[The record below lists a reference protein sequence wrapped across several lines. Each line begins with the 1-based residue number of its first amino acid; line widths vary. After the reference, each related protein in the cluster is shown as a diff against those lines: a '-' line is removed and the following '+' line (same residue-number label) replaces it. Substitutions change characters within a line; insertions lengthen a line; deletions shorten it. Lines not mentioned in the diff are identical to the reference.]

1 VFLEI
6 VCRLRGIEDNGSV
19 EEGEKDD
26 QPNIGDHIERA
37 AVAEIGG
44 DGGENS
50 GAALAS
56 ARNWRSWTGKS
67 KSEDAKI
74 GGMTPDVLSFNGRKD
89 VWPS

>member
-1 VFLEI
+1 MFLEI

-50 GAALAS
+50 GAALAL
-56 ARNWRSWTGKS
+56 R
-67 KSEDAKI
+67 EI
-74 GGMTPDVLSFNGRKD
+74 GDRDGQEQKRGRKNRRYD
-89 VWPS
+89 ARCIEL